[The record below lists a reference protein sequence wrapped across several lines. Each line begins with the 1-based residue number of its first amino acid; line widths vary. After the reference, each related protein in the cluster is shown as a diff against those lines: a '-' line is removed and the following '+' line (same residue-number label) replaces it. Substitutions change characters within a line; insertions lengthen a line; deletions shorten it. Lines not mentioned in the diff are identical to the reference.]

1 MSQKKSAV
9 TPLIELSASVT
20 LINDR
25 NASAA
30 LVHLY
35 DEQTGEVIAHAT
47 GASKREQGDNF
58 SDSVALKLTVGRA
71 FRNMARTMISQANRE
86 VKAAMLAAEVAEAEK
101 VQAAYDQMRDLRSEF
116 DQRAD
121 YSHLPTIDE
130 VMADAEAAD
139 KADAALSDLLAFLGI
154 TPEDGQEAPLP
165 FLQDDATLADA
176 LTHALDGENLNG
188 DGVPMTADGT
198 PVDQLPVSLR
208 TTLASLGFKPSDVQ
222 IIDLDKLE
230 AEGAI

>member
-1 MSQKKSAV
+1 MSQKSAV
-9 TPLIELSASVT
+9 TPLVELSASVT

-35 DEQTGEVIAHAT
+35 DDQTGEVIVRAT

-71 FRNMARTMISQANRE
+71 FRNMARTMISQANKE
-86 VKAAMLAAEVAEAEK
+86 VKAAMVAAEVAEAEK
-101 VQAAYDQMRDLRSEF
+101 VQAAYDRMADLRSEF
-116 DQRAD
+116 DQRQ
-121 YSHLPTIDE
+121 
-130 VMADAEAAD
+130 ADA
-139 KADAALSDLLAFLGI
+139 DARDRTDEEFISDLMALLGL
-154 TPEDGQEAPLP
+154 TPDGQEAPLP
-165 FLQDDATLADA
+165 FLQDDVSLADA

-188 DGVPMTADGT
+188 DGVPLTADGT

-208 TTLASLGFKPSDVQ
+208 TTLASLGFKPSQVQ
-222 IIDLDKLE
+222 IVNLDKLE
-230 AEGAI
+230 AEGAL